1 MQKPKIPRTRTGTGG
16 RSRVGAVEIFDFG
29 GRDRGKLLYP
39 EATRSAAETAMS
51 EARTEIN
58 RGFSFR
64 KLDMSKLS
72 HKQRH
77 GAQNFKNSIIA
88 YAEQYGTTRQAA
100 FFRRA
105 SAAKLAWMVEKG
117 IIVIEEAFNYD
128 EILDEFGMIR
138 MGAPAEKTLDRYIAD
153 YNRLMEMSG

>member
-1 MQKPKIPRTRTGTGG
+1 MQKPKIVKPGTGG
-16 RSRVGAVEIFDFG
+16 RSRVGAVEIFEFG

-39 EATRSAAETAMS
+39 EATRSAAETALS
-51 EARTEIN
+51 EARTEIS

-64 KLDMSKLS
+64 RLDMSRLS
-72 HKQRH
+72 RKQRR
-77 GAQNFKNSIIA
+77 GAQNFKSSIVA
-88 YAEQYGTTRQAA
+88 YAEAYGTPRQAG

-128 EILDEFGMIR
+128 EILDDFGMVR
-138 MGAPAEKTLDRYIAD
+138 LGAPAERTLDRYIAAYD
-153 YNRLMEMSG
+153 RLMEISG